1 MESTTQ
7 APVCTVDGE
16 TTETPLSVPHRAARG
31 SASRLIRE
39 VKRNT
44 VRRFD
49 AEYKIKIV
57 LEGFRKEIPISEL
70 CRRERINSSV
80 YYLWLREFMEGGK
93 ARLKGATLREATKD
107 ETDKL
112 KDENR
117 RLKELAGEQAL
128 EMFVIKKRLL

>member
-7 APVCTVDGE
+7 APACTLDGE
-16 TTETPLSVPHRAARG
+16 TKETPPSFQHKATKG

-57 LEGFRKEIPISEL
+57 LEGFRKEIPVSEL

-107 ETDKL
+107 ETDNL

-128 EMFVIKKRLL
+128 EMFVLKKRLL